1 MKLMIRVVVLLTAST
16 LSLAVYAAEWKTD
29 PAGSK
34 LEFIPTYE
42 GEKAPGVFK
51 EFDTQ
56 LTLDP
61 KKTTGNK
68 LDVVVKTAS
77 ADMNNSDMNE
87 AIRDPEWFDAKK
99 FPQAEFHAT
108 DIKPGT
114 TPGSYVARGKLT
126 IKGTQ
131 KDVSV
136 PFKLTESG
144 ATGAM
149 EGELTLDRAQF
160 NVGTGDWANGD
171 TIGLNVTVKFK
182 VNLRKAK

>member
-1 MKLMIRVVVLLTAST
+1 MKLTIRVIVFLVAGT
-16 LSLAVYAAEWKTD
+16 LPLAVSAAEWKMD

-61 KKTTGNK
+61 KKPAGNK
-68 LDVVVKTAS
+68 LDVTIKIAS

-87 AIRDPEWFDAKK
+87 AIKDPEWFDVKK

-108 DIKPGT
+108 DIKPGSAA
-114 TPGSYVARGKLT
+114 GSYVARGKLT

-131 KDVSV
+131 KEVSV

-149 EGELTLDRAQF
+149 EGELTLDRMQF
-160 NVGTGDWANGD
+160 NVGSGDWAKGD

-182 VNLRKAK
+182 VSLRKAK